1 MKLKKGLFTIA
12 LSCAM
17 AMGAVGVVGLTT
29 EKAFAQEPQE
39 YTTLPSTATEYV
51 VGTEY
56 YYSYKSESEGFYS
69 INLKSISATG
79 YETFD
84 YFYSIVVRTDPTSYE
99 GTVVFVSED
108 NYPIYMAEGT
118 TYYFDI
124 SVPSASYTEYDANGD
139 VIKYEEIAKV
149 TALFAVEAY
158 NFNVTVTPN
167 NFFYLPVTGP
177 GMETKQAPLSGIT
190 GTNYTVMATDVPE
203 GLTLSVYTDKGK
215 IADLSAAND
224 FSATVTGLGGATKI
238 YLTSTQPFVAGLYLS
253 ENPDV
258 GTMTLDSLE
267 IVDLDP
273 YTTKEY
279 KMELSA
285 GVYAVN
291 LGDPG
296 MSVEVS
302 YAYGGVVEIGKQ
314 YGYFTVYEDG
324 EVILLFSNVG
334 YFIDDNGDIIPNEES
349 YSVYTTV
356 TRADLLTLGV
366 ETNITVR
373 ANETKICY
381 LQLPVGNYS
390 VETKGGLQVVL
401 GGEVILAADASR
413 GTFTVN
419 RPSDVDPE
427 NPPAEE
433 SYYVVLELTGAYS
446 GSIVV
451 NEV

>member
-69 INLKSISATG
+69 INLKSIGATG

-177 GMETKQAPLSGIT
+177 RMETKQAPLSGIT

-238 YLTSTQPFVAGLYLS
+238 YLTSTKPFVAGLYLS

-258 GTMTLDSLE
+258 G
-267 IVDLDP
+267 
-273 YTTKEY
+273 
-279 KMELSA
+279 KMELGKAEEMSLEPYA
-285 GVYAVN
+285 TREYELSGLSEGVYVVDLGAAGMNVDVTYTYGAAVAA
-291 LGDPG
+291 
-296 MSVEVS
+296 E
-302 YAYGGVVEIGKQ
+302 EQ
-314 YGYFTVYEDG
+314 YGYFTVTEDNSSI
-324 EVILLFSNVG
+324 VLVFSNVG
-334 YFIDDNGDIIPNEES
+334 YFIDDEGNVTEDGKT
-349 YSVYTTV
+349 YSFSAVVSKAQELALDVDEDVTVAAGQTT
-356 TRADLLTLGV
+356 
-366 ETNITVR
+366 
-373 ANETKICY
+373 ICY
-381 LQLPVGNYS
+381 LKLSIGSYQIL
-390 VETKGGLQVVL
+390 KGEDDLQIEL
-401 GGEVILAADASR
+401 GGEVIVDYSSYE
-413 GTFTVN
+413 GTFLVN
-419 RPSDVDPE
+419 APE
-427 NPPAEE
+427 GETPA
-433 SYYVVLELTGAYS
+433 SYYYVALVLTSVNGYNGTLTVRSA
-446 GSIVV
+446 
-451 NEV
+451 